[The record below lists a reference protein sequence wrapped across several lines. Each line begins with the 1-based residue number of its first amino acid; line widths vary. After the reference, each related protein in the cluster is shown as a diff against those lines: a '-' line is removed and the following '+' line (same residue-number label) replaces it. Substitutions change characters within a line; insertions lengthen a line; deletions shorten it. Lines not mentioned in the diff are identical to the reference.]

1 MDRWIIFVTQITSLC
16 WDGTGGV
23 RTGRVKMDRGRVR
36 TGRVRTGGV
45 GAGRGLLA
53 FYKEPV

>member
-1 MDRWIIFVTQITSLC
+1 
-16 WDGTGGV
+16 
-23 RTGRVKMDRGRVR
+23 MDRGRVR